1 VLQQTDE
8 EAPARLASIGVLQE
22 PIGRSPRN
30 VTFNLRPVAV
40 PFMDCSRPLQF
51 RLRAVFPDGRPYTN
65 FDDQCVCPSR

>member
-1 VLQQTDE
+1 M
-8 EAPARLASIGVLQE
+8 
-22 PIGRSPRN
+22 
-30 VTFNLRPVAV
+30 TFNLRPVAV